1 METNFDVNAAAAEL
15 QKYVNQYNREHS
27 IADLTPTYCE
37 LFGIRK
43 PATCAGTA
51 IASVVD
57 HAGHVMDGPGK
68 AKKAV
73 LFCADACGDVQSNYL
88 KDLFPRVKA
97 VAGLQVESVCVMPSV
112 TPVCYG
118 SIFTGTP
125 PAVHGIRKYE
135 RPVLE
140 VETLFDVMAES
151 GLNVA
156 IVAINHCS
164 IDMIF
169 RQRKVDYYSFRSD
182 EMSYQMT
189 LQLIR
194 ENKYD
199 VIVSYMTGYDSVAHK
214 TGVDSAASQEQL
226 NLAAERFET
235 IARTM
240 DESWKEYH
248 RVLTF
253 VPDHGQHP
261 VSATQGSHGENCP
274 DDMLVSHYYRI
285 D

>member
-68 AKKAV
+68 AQKAV

-135 RPVLE
+135 RPVLK
-140 VETLFDVMAES
+140 VETLFDVMDKKEYIAIDTA
-151 GLNVA
+151 GLRKKGKIYENVEKYSLLRAMKA
-156 IVAINHCS
+156 IE
-164 IDMIF
+164 
-169 RQRKVDYYSFRSD
+169 RS
-182 EMSYQMT
+182 
-189 LQLIR
+189 
-194 ENKYD
+194 NVC
-199 VIVSYMTGYDSVAHK
+199 VIV
-214 TGVDSAASQEQL
+214 
-226 NLAAERFET
+226 NPPLA
-235 IARTM
+235 
-240 DESWKEYH
+240 
-248 RVLTF
+248 V
-253 VPDHGQHP
+253 
-261 VSATQGSHGENCP
+261 
-274 DDMLVSHYYRI
+274 
-285 D
+285 